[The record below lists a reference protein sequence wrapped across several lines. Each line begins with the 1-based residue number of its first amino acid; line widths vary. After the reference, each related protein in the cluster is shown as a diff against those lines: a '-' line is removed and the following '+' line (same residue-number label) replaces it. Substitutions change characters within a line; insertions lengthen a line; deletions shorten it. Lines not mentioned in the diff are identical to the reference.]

1 MDTAFPFDPAGSDAM
16 VRIAIASAV
25 AKNAAPA
32 AVELDSVQGITIVKL
47 VGEHDLSDSHLLTAA
62 LRTTGDGARI
72 LVDLSDCT
80 CLDLS
85 AMGRLIATC
94 RRLRARGGRLE
105 LFIPLEADAMWTVA
119 RRTGLATCL
128 TTHTSREAGIAALTS
143 ARDELPPDLPRAGSS
158 AACGT
163 PADASGAR
171 ASTAAGVQQACQAE
185 DCSSTRATWSR
196 ASSRRRTSAEHAVQ
210 ADREEDA
217 GRRRRSHPRC
227 EAS

>member
-1 MDTAFPFDPAGSDAM
+1 MDTAFPLNPAGSDAM
-16 VRIAIASAV
+16 VRIAIENAV

-128 TTHTSREAGIAALTS
+128 TTHTSREASIAALTS
-143 ARDELPPDLPRAGSS
+143 ARDERPPDLPRAGFF
-158 AACGT
+158 
-163 PADASGAR
+163 R
-171 ASTAAGVQQACQAE
+171 RLRHAG
-185 DCSSTRATWSR
+185 
-196 ASSRRRTSAEHAVQ
+196 
-210 ADREEDA
+210 
-217 GRRRRSHPRC
+217 
-227 EAS
+227 

>member
-1 MDTAFPFDPAGSDAM
+1 MDTAFPLNPAGSDAM
-16 VRIAIASAV
+16 VRIAIESAV

-32 AVELDSVQGITIVKL
+32 AVELDSVQGVTIVKL

-105 LFIPLEADAMWTVA
+105 LLIPLEADAMWAVA

-143 ARDELPPDLPRAGSS
+143 ARDGCRRTCRVAGSS

-163 PADASGAR
+163 PADPGV
-171 ASTAAGVQQACQAE
+171 TPAAKISA
-185 DCSSTRATWSR
+185 TRAPGRPATDGR
-196 ASSRRRTSAEHAVQ
+196 ARPQ
-210 ADREEDA
+210 ADREEDQADGDGDQREQSEFA
-217 GRRRRSHPRC
+217 GSRAQP
-227 EAS
+227 